1 VASDEA
7 AEELGSS
14 APVSRRAVLGGL
26 TLLPLAA
33 VVGGVLPAASADTAY
48 L

>member
-7 AEELGSS
+7 AEVFGSS

-26 TLLPLAA
+26 TLIPVAA
-33 VVGGVLPAASADTAY
+33 VLRGIVPTASA
-48 L
+48 